1 MNETRKKIIDKIKRV
16 IIFYGKLY
24 LHSCIQKINVI
35 FKKIEAHPQGPQAY
49 IPYTMKYKILFPI
62 LSQLL
67 HITPPTMLSMRIS
80 PFFFLKR

>member
-35 FKKIEAHPQGPQAY
+35 FLKIEAHPQGP
-49 IPYTMKYKILFPI
+49 
-62 LSQLL
+62 
-67 HITPPTMLSMRIS
+67 
-80 PFFFLKR
+80 